1 MGDISVSDQPGGTP
15 EVAEAMKAAFVGIKG
30 LTGTGTVSSRGFSK
44 EVEFKAPAGSNPQA
58 RQLMDQMK
66 EFITELVAPLPEE
79 AVGPGARWEAKTP
92 LKSQGMTIDQTA
104 TYELVTVEGERLTTK
119 STIVQHAANQKI
131 QNPAMPGLK
140 MDLTKMVGNGSGERT
155 FDLAHLLPATGT
167 GKVHSETSMT
177 MNMGGQKQ
185 PMTMK
190 IDMTLGFEAK

>member
-1 MGDISVSDQPGGTP
+1 
-15 EVAEAMKAAFVGIKG
+15 
-30 LTGTGTVSSRGFSK
+30 
-44 EVEFKAPAGSNPQA
+44 
-58 RQLMDQMK
+58 
-66 EFITELVAPLPEE
+66 
-79 AVGPGARWEAKTP
+79 
-92 LKSQGMTIDQTA
+92 
-104 TYELVTVEGERLTTK
+104 
-119 STIVQHAANQKI
+119 
-131 QNPAMPGLK
+131 